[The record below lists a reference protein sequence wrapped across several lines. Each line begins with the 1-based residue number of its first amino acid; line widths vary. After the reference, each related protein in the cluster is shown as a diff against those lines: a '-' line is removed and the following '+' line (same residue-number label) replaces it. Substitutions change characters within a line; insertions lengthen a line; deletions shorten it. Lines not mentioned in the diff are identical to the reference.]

1 MIRSH
6 KNIYYSSML
15 LSYVRSSKQP
25 RKATKKVFSQDDDN
39 DEGHF
44 GSGLTFVVD
53 DKYQQQQFQI
63 CEWCAYG
70 SFYSCYDAR
79 KHSWIMICQRMANTF
94 YISMSASMK
103 FIFGIVGEEMGQ
115 SKLGSK
121 TKINEI
127 QAQA

>member
-1 MIRSH
+1 
-6 KNIYYSSML
+6 ML
-15 LSYVRSSKQP
+15 LSYVFVHPSNQGRQP
-25 RKATKKVFSQDDDN
+25 KKVFSQDDDD

-79 KHSWIMICQRMANTF
+79 KHSGLINDNFIKNGHL
-94 YISMSASMK
+94 MK
-103 FIFGIVGEEMGQ
+103 I
-115 SKLGSK
+115 
-121 TKINEI
+121 
-127 QAQA
+127 

>member
-1 MIRSH
+1 
-6 KNIYYSSML
+6 ML
-15 LSYVRSSKQP
+15 LSYVRSSKQL
-25 RKATKKVFSQDDDN
+25 RKATKKVFSQDDDD

-79 KHSWIMICQRMANTF
+79 KHGWLITLSKNGQHLKGK
-94 YISMSASMK
+94 Y
-103 FIFGIVGEEMGQ
+103 EEDYRGHLWSCLQ
-115 SKLGSK
+115 STKL
-121 TKINEI
+121 TP
-127 QAQA
+127 

>member
-25 RKATKKVFSQDDDN
+25 RKATKKVFSQDDDD

-79 KHSWIMICQRMANTF
+79 KHSGLMNDNFVKKWPTF
-94 YISMSASMK
+94 VELFTINK
-103 FIFGIVGEEMGQ
+103 IDTLKIFLWVPQ
-115 SKLGSK
+115 
-121 TKINEI
+121 
-127 QAQA
+127 